1 MEVTRLTLKERKNQ
15 EKYPRNDLLLLAR
28 VAIKIRIT
36 TPRAA
41 REGMNM
47 FHCAYQM
54 LKMYCPGRVNRKALG
69 LQKPWQILSSAV

>member
-1 MEVTRLTLKERKNQ
+1 MEVTRLTLKERKSQ
-15 EKYPRNDLLLLAR
+15 EKYSHNDLLLLAR

-47 FHCAYQM
+47 FHCAYRM
-54 LKMYCPGRVNRKALG
+54 LKMCLPMQGK
-69 LQKPWQILSSAV
+69 